1 MTNHLRIAL
10 KHLLATEKVTTDIIL
25 ENYSVSFKLYLESTA
40 VAMNHLQFNGWE
52 EFHICLWNMQ
62 SKTLYVCES
71 ENCPVEEIIYV
82 LRTIKKLGLPTR
94 NSEAPYKNY

>member
-25 ENYSVSFKLYLESTA
+25 ENLESTA
-40 VAMNHLQFNGWE
+40 VALNHLQFNGWE

-71 ENCPVEEIIYV
+71 ENCPAEEIVYV
-82 LRTIKKLGLPTR
+82 LRTIKKLVLPTR